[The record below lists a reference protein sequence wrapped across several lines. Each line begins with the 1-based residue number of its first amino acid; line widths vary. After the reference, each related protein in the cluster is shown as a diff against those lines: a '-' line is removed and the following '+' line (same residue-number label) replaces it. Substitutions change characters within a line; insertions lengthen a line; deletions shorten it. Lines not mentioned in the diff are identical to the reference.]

1 MSAASSDSRHTISSV
16 SNTPSP
22 YQQRAAA
29 LLVEIVEELVP
40 AGSESGDVD
49 GRRLPRL
56 DHALAVQ
63 LEALELDRCRGPIG
77 HLETH
82 AGTGRR
88 LDLRR
93 REPCLLDGKHDCP
106 ILARGGA
113 AGREEEC
120 KGDRGWGAERH
131 GELKTL
137 FNFTQGT
144 RGCQAASRQ
153 ATGDAPRARCVGAA
167 GDRKSTRLNSSH
179 QIISYAVFCLK

>member
-88 LDLRR
+88 LELLARELDDLPAALADDVVVLLLIVLHRLVAR
-93 REPCLLDGKHDCP
+93 LPIVEVALGREPALLQQ
-106 ILARGGA
+106 LEGA
-113 AGREEEC
+113 VHGRVSDTRIHAPHGCVELFH
-120 KGDRGWGAERH
+120 GQMPLGAE
-131 GELKTL
+131 
-137 FNFTQGT
+137 
-144 RGCQAASRQ
+144 
-153 ATGDAPRARCVGAA
+153 
-167 GDRKSTRLNSSH
+167 
-179 QIISYAVFCLK
+179 